1 MSTDDRFVWAQVD
14 DYDRNFIT
22 GCLEAGVDGIYSPS
36 TIGDQV
42 HELGR
47 TTTITPDGDL
57 VPGEDVAEVTIE
69 SKADEEAVLDLAH
82 HQYVVVRAA
91 DWMIIPLENLIAQTD
106 NLIAHVETA
115 EDAKLAL
122 ETLEKGVDGVLL
134 DTDDLSEV
142 RQTVNDVKHATEQFP
157 LQTATITEVEQVAS
171 GDRICVD
178 TSTMMD
184 FGEGMLVGNSSG
196 GMFLV
201 HAEVKESEY
210 VASRPFRVN
219 AGGVHAYIR
228 VPGGETKYLA
238 ELRTGDEVLVVN
250 QDGQARPALV
260 GRAKQ
265 ENRPMM
271 LIKAEVTGEDG
282 TEQEVSLI
290 LQNAETINLT
300 QPDGNPKSVVD
311 LEPGDEVLAYAEE
324 AGRHFGMKVDETIE
338 ER

>member
-1 MSTDDRFVWAQVD
+1 MTDDQRFVWVEVD
-14 DYDRNFIT
+14 GYDREFIT
-22 GCLEAGVDGIYSPS
+22 GCLEAGVDGIYSTES
-36 TIGDQV
+36 IGETIAQ
-42 HELGR
+42 LGR

-57 VPGEDVAEVTIE
+57 IPGEDVADVTIE
-69 SKADEEAVLDLAH
+69 SKQDEERIVGMAH
-82 HQYVVVRAA
+82 HRYVVVRAA

-106 NLIAHVETA
+106 NLVAHVTSA
-115 EDAKLAL
+115 EDAKLAV

-134 DTDDLSEV
+134 RTDDLNEV
-142 RQTVNDVKHATEQFP
+142 RRAVDRVKLSTESFP
-157 LQTATITEVEQVAS
+157 LRPATVTRVQQVGS

-178 TSTMMD
+178 SCSMMD

-228 VPGGETKYLA
+228 VPGGKTRYLA
-238 ELRTGDEVLVVN
+238 ELKTGDEVLIVDHEGN
-250 QDGQARPALV
+250 ARPSLV
-260 GRAKQ
+260 GRSKQ

-271 LIKAEVTGEDG
+271 LIEAEVETDAGPEP
-282 TEQEVSLI
+282 VSLI

-300 QPDGNPKSVVD
+300 TPEGQPISVVD
-311 LEPGDEVLAYAEE
+311 VEPGDEVLAYSEE